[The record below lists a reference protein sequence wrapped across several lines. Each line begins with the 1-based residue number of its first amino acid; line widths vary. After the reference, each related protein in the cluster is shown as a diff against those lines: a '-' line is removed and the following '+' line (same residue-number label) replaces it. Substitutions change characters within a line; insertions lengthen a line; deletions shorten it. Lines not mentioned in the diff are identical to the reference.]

1 MRKIFIAGN
10 WKMFKTMSEAIALV
24 EGLKEVSVEVQG
36 VDIAV
41 APPFTSLYVIFQAIQ
56 STPITLAAQN
66 LFHET
71 EGAYTGEVSPGM
83 VRDAGCDYVILGHS
97 ERRQYFEETD
107 AMVNKKVRAA
117 LAVELSPI
125 LCVGE
130 SLVERESGR
139 TFEVVH
145 RQLQEGLAGCSEE
158 EMGRVVI
165 AYEPIWAIGTG
176 KTATVEQ
183 ANEVHAHIRNLLDS
197 FYHTEIA
204 AKTRVLYGGSVK
216 PSNAGE
222 LLSQPDIDG
231 ALVGGASLEAE
242 SFAGIIRA
250 GVPG

>member
-1 MRKIFIAGN
+1 MRRIFIAGN
-10 WKMFKTMSEAIALV
+10 WKMFKTMSQAIALV
-24 EGLKEVSVEVQG
+24 EGLKETCGDVQG

-41 APPFTSLYVIFQAIQ
+41 APPFTALYVVFQAIQ
-56 STPITLAAQN
+56 STPIALVAQN

-71 EGAYTGEVSPGM
+71 EGAYTGEISPGM

-97 ERRQYFEETD
+97 ERRQYFGETD

-117 LAVELSPI
+117 LTVELAPI

-130 SLVERESGR
+130 SLDEREGGR
-139 TFEVVH
+139 TFEVVD
-145 RQLQEGLAGCSEE
+145 RQVRGGLQGCSEE

-176 KTATVEQ
+176 RTATPQQ

-197 FYHTEIA
+197 LYHTEIA

-216 PSNAGE
+216 PSNAE
-222 LLSQPDIDG
+222 DLLGQPDIDG
-231 ALVGGASLEAE
+231 ALVGGASLGAE
-242 SFAGIIRA
+242 SFAGIVRA
-250 GVPG
+250 GVRG